1 MKRKQILF
9 TLLLIAGLCL
19 VGAALVLQ
27 KHGVPDKIGG
37 MLMGLGSGMFT
48 ASAATLLTLRQ
59 ERKNP
64 AAARQ
69 NEISLK
75 DERNIAMRNRAKA
88 LAGDVLQWAVL
99 AAAWVSIGRGA
110 SLWIVLLAVGVF
122 VAKSLLELYLLLQYQ
137 KTM

>member
-27 KHGVPDKIGG
+27 KHGVPDKTGG

-64 AAARQ
+64 AAARW
-69 NEISLK
+69 ESSPP
-75 DERNIAMRNRAKA
+75 
-88 LAGDVLQWAVL
+88 AG
-99 AAAWVSIGRGA
+99 
-110 SLWIVLLAVGVF
+110 
-122 VAKSLLELYLLLQYQ
+122 
-137 KTM
+137 

>member
-27 KHGVPDKIGG
+27 KHGVPDKTGG

-88 LAGDVLQWAVL
+88 LAGDVLQWTVL
-99 AAAWVSIGRGA
+99 AAAWVAIGLGA

>member
-99 AAAWVSIGRGA
+99 AAAWVSIGLGA

>member
-99 AAAWVSIGRGA
+99 AAAWVAIGLGA